1 MPVRPL
7 HILVYSDPSGGK
19 STFLATLPK
28 PMKVLSF
35 DPFGKETPYTRVGT
49 PGPIELEGD
58 IPVQRIY
65 SRKDSK
71 KMLVQIEHF
80 LDQDPRGGL
89 AYQQYLSRMATF
101 DSTGEAGQW
110 ASVVLDSVTFLEIA
124 ARKHAQYV
132 LNPYTKEP
140 RQWYATS
147 TEACEEQLMLRF
159 GSLRCNVGIACHIDD
174 SKSDMHG
181 NTIRVPNAPGRLR
194 KHLASAYTEFYRLF
208 IQQEEDGGATRWLQT
223 QPDDEWAAGSM
234 IEGIDRFV
242 EPHYKAL
249 RKAME
254 NEP

>member
-1 MPVRPL
+1 MVRPL
-7 HILVYSDPSGGK
+7 HVLVYSDPSGGK

-28 PMKVLSF
+28 PLLVLSF
-35 DPFGKETPYTRVGT
+35 DPFGKETPYLRVGT
-49 PGPIELEGD
+49 PNPLEVIDGV
-58 IPVQRIY
+58 PTCKVM
-65 SRKDSK
+65 SRKNAEK
-71 KMLVQIEHF
+71 LLVQVEHF

-89 AYQQYLSRMATF
+89 AYQNYLSRMARF
-101 DSTGEAGQW
+101 DSNGEADFW

-124 ARKHAQYV
+124 SRKHAQYV
-132 LNPYTKEP
+132 LNPHTKEP

-194 KHLASAYTEFYRLF
+194 KHLASAYTEFYRLVV
-208 IQQEEDGGATRWLQT
+208 QQEEDGTSTRWLQT